1 MAKRKIKFGYKRE
14 KILKRE
20 SYDRV
25 LIVCEGSKTEINY
38 FNELIKDLKLSTVN
52 IEILDIKQTTP
63 DSLLREAE
71 KLYKNSKGERNLFD
85 KVYCIFDKDKHPKYQ
100 ETKNTI
106 DQIKKPK
113 DVYYYAFSEPCFEF
127 WLLLHFT
134 KTDRPFA
141 DFDELRKDRDFRK
154 YFPNYK
160 KSEIIFNDLKDK
172 IPTACQNAKN
182 NQHTNVNELV
192 KYLQNIK
199 KQ

>member
-1 MAKRKIKFGYKRE
+1 MAKHKLKFGSNHR

-52 IEILDIKQTTP
+52 IKILDIKQTTP
-63 DSLLREAE
+63 DSLLGKATELYEISE
-71 KLYKNSKGERNLFD
+71 KEGNLFD
-85 KVYCIFDKDKHPKYQ
+85 RVYCVFDKDKHPKYQ
-100 ETKNTI
+100 ETKNRI
-106 DQIKKPK
+106 DQRKKLK
-113 DVYYYAFSEPCFEF
+113 DMYYAFSEPCFEF
-127 WLLLHFT
+127 WLLLHFI
-134 KTDRPFA
+134 KTDKPFA

-172 IPTACQNAKN
+172 VLP
-182 NQHTNVNELV
+182 LF
-192 KYLQNIK
+192 
-199 KQ
+199 